1 MKTYHFIIRGRVQG
15 VGFRY
20 FVKKRANELG
30 IKGSVKNLIN
40 GDVEVYAQAN
50 KDTIMIFK
58 EFLNKGPVL
67 SRVDNIIEDIFDMEK
82 FDDFLV
88 LFWFILFKF
97 SFII

>member
-1 MKTYHFIIRGRVQG
+1 MKTYHFIIKGRVQG

-40 GDVEVYAQAN
+40 GDVEVYAQGS
-50 KDTIMIFK
+50 KDMIIIFK
-58 EFLNKGPVL
+58 EYLSKGPVL

-82 FDDFLV
+82 YEDFLV
-88 LFWFILFKF
+88 LF
-97 SFII
+97 